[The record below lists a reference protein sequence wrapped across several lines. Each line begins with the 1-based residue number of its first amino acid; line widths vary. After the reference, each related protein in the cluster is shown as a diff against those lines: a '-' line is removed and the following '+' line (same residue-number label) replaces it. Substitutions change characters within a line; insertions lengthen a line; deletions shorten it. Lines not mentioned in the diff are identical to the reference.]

1 MPRTLAP
8 PAPTTDQALT
18 ARALIF
24 DLDGVLVQSNPIAE
38 RHWRRWARERDVS
51 YEHIA
56 AVHHGRPTVETIR
69 EVAPHL
75 DAEAEAERKEGRE
88 AEDTDGLTAFD
99 GAHRL
104 TAALPDG
111 RWTIATSGRRRTAT
125 TRLAHV
131 GLPRPET
138 LVTADDV
145 ASGKPAPDP
154 YRLAAERL
162 GLRPQDCIVIEDAP
176 AGVESARRA
185 GAQVVAVTSS
195 NDADALAAADAVV
208 PRLADVHATLDD
220 ADRVRVRWEA

>member
-18 ARALIF
+18 AQALIF
-24 DLDGVLVQSNPIAE
+24 DLDGVLVQSNPISE

-88 AEDTDGLTAFD
+88 AEDTDGLTAF
-99 GAHRL
+99 
-104 TAALPDG
+104 
-111 RWTIATSGRRRTAT
+111 
-125 TRLAHV
+125 V

-208 PRLADVHATLDD
+208 PQLADVHATLDD
-220 ADRVRVRWEA
+220 AERVRVRWEA